1 MLRSRQRKHR
11 VPELNTT
18 STADI
23 SFMLLT
29 FFLVTTSMETDK
41 GIARQLPPM
50 PAGGEQSVNEVKRR
64 NVMVIDIGA
73 GDSLACNGRPVDMA
87 SLKGRVME
95 FVDNKS
101 GSSALPERIERN
113 IPLLGK
119 CAVTA
124 NHVIFIHADRAATYK
139 AYFGVQD
146 AVTAAY
152 NTLRDRLAEERFGR
166 RYSECTDAQQEAVR
180 EYYPMRLSEGDL
192 EEEGG
197 RR

>member
-50 PAGGEQSVNEVKRR
+50 PAGDEQSVNEVKRR

-73 GDSLACNGRPVDMA
+73 GDSLDCNGRPVDMA

-101 GSSALPERIERN
+101 GSPALPERIERD

-119 CAVTA
+119 CTVTA